1 MYPTPQRMVGFS
13 SDGGLVGAGVTATT
27 SLGLSAVWRC
37 LDILS
42 NGVSQLEWVER
53 RGNLDLPPSRLVVRP
68 QAERTRRE
76 WTSLVVSTLALYDVC
91 YLLKVGQ
98 DSEGVPVSLLYI
110 DPSLISPT
118 TFDYFTLLPPDQFYL
133 GAGAGAQIVD
143 RDQLVI
149 LHRSPQPTILDTMG
163 GLIHLA
169 RQKFAEAIAADAY
182 ASRYWQAGGAPT
194 TVLETDAQLI
204 GDKAQVM
211 QDKWRES
218 RQRGP
223 DYAAVLEGGLKAKA
237 FGADPTQ
244 QAAVEARRELVADIA
259 RYFGVPTRIINAPTG
274 DTETYATSESS
285 NMDLV
290 RYTLANYIDSI
301 QDAISDLLPGGRH
314 MKMDT
319 WKLVT
324 PNLAALGQYLQFA
337 TGGKAWMDVD
347 EDVRPLLGLPPLE
360 NPEALNPPPPAP
372 VIAAPAAGDGNG

>member
-1 MYPTPQRMVGFS
+1 
-13 SDGGLVGAGVTATT
+13 
-27 SLGLSAVWRC
+27 
-37 LDILS
+37 
-42 NGVSQLEWVER
+42 
-53 RGNLDLPPSRLVVRP
+53 VVRP

-301 QDAISDLLPGGRH
+301 QDAISDQLPGGRH
-314 MKMDT
+314 MVMDT

-337 TGGKAWMDVD
+337 LGGKAWMDVD
-347 EDVRPLLGLPPLE
+347 EARDKVGLPPAE
-360 NPEALNPPPPAP
+360 DQEALNPPPPTP
-372 VIAAPAAGDGNG
+372 VVAAPAGGSNGQGAA